1 MQVHSMMEAPMTV
14 KIFIKRKVSPENVL
28 ELTAL
33 LKKLRS
39 LTLSQ
44 AGYIYGET
52 LRRVDQPDENMVI
65 STWRSLDDWNAWI
78 NNGERIAIQEE
89 IDRLLGEKTEYS
101 VYEA

>member
-1 MQVHSMMEAPMTV
+1 MTV

-89 IDRLLGEKTEYS
+89 VDRLLGEKTEYS
-101 VYEA
+101 VYEV

>member
-1 MQVHSMMEAPMTV
+1 MTV

-33 LKKLRS
+33 LKRLRS

-89 IDRLLGEKTEYS
+89 VDRLLGEKTEYS
-101 VYEA
+101 VYEV

>member
-1 MQVHSMMEAPMTV
+1 MTV
-14 KIFIKRKVSPENVL
+14 KIFIKRKVSPTNAPD
-28 ELTAL
+28 LTVL

-52 LRRVDQPDENMVI
+52 LKRVDRPDESMVI
-65 STWRSLDDWNAWI
+65 STWRSLDDWNAWV
-78 NNGERIAIQEE
+78 NNRERMAIQDE

-101 VYEA
+101 VYEV